1 MSFGR
6 KIFTFSELRVLGL
19 VFVVNLASIFSCLD
33 RLRGEIWGCWREGGR
48 QGLLLWAL
56 RVLVM
61 IPRALCFQAAGLS
74 SCGSSF
80 WNYSLISLV
89 SLSSAGQETAG
100 NSSFL
105 TQMR

>member
-1 MSFGR
+1 
-6 KIFTFSELRVLGL
+6 
-19 VFVVNLASIFSCLD
+19 
-33 RLRGEIWGCWREGGR
+33 
-48 QGLLLWAL
+48 
-56 RVLVM
+56 M

-105 TQMR
+105 TQMRWPGDGERGKTNLR